1 VVLLVKRGHKAL
13 VWAIIF
19 IVPLLSAVRI
29 ISQSVSGE
37 PSSLII
43 NEFLASNGAGLQD
56 EEGDYSDWIEIYNRS
71 DRPVN
76 LGGWSLTDD
85 REQPDKWAFPDIS
98 LGGREYLVVFASGKN
113 RKPVEAQS
121 ELHTNFR
128 LRQEGEFLGLYNV
141 LQGRWMDVTLDQFPG
156 QVRDIS
162 YGRYGDRLAYGY
174 LAKPTPGGVNDETLV
189 WEGIL
194 PKVMFKVERGFYETP
209 FALELSN
216 LSPGSVIRYTMD
228 GSEPTE
234 THGMIYTAPIRID
247 TTAVVRAAAF
257 KPNFLTAGV
266 DTHSY
271 IFLDSVLAQ
280 PAYPAGFPTTWGSFT
295 EDLGDFAEGSPVIPD
310 YEMDTDVV
318 NDPRYRA
325 SIKDGLKSIPTMSI
339 VTDIRNLDIYTNP
352 TERGIAWE
360 RPVSIELIYPDSYR
374 EGFQI
379 NAGIRIHGGVGRNQD
394 MPKHSFRLYFRG
406 EYGVTKLE
414 YPIFADSPVNTFDTL
429 VLRAGT
435 HDGYAGPP
443 GRTVSMSN
451 YTRDEWL
458 RESQIAMSG
467 LGPHGTFVH
476 LYLNGLYWGLY
487 NLVERPDD
495 SFLSS
500 YLGGRKEDWYA
511 INQRGLVSGPDEKV
525 SELLELIGIEN
536 HEERYE
542 AIRPFI
548 DTKQFIDY
556 LVLNWYAG
564 TRDWPVANWYAG
576 VQYPTGKLRY
586 FVWDGERI
594 LSDGARI
601 RGEESDAAPW
611 PDTIRPIFVG
621 LKQSPDFRI
630 ELADRMYKH
639 LYHDGTLTDANSQ
652 TRWMRIN
659 DSIDRAIIG
668 ESARW
673 GDVRSETPITRDD
686 WLKARDAVL
695 SQMDGNA
702 AKLIGLARE
711 VGYYPDLDPP
721 TFNQHGGMVT
731 MGFELTMTA
740 SRGTIYYTTDG
751 SDPRLLVTGE
761 VAPTA
766 VAYNAP
772 LVLTDTTWVKA
783 RVLDTDPATSS
794 GQVWSA
800 LHEATFKLV
809 RSDSKLRITEVMYNP
824 VGGGDYEFIELQNA
838 GQGEVDVSN
847 MYFEGILH
855 TFPAG
860 RQTLAPGEVIVLV
873 RNPEAF
879 AERYPGVAIDGVY
892 QGQLSN
898 QGERI
903 TLRDFTGD
911 VVVSVAYDDEY
922 DWPISPDGRGDSLVL
937 VNLDGDPDDPRNWR
951 ASAHLYGSPGL
962 DEPEAW

>member
-1 VVLLVKRGHKAL
+1 LV
-13 VWAIIF
+13 
-19 IVPLLSAVRI
+19 
-29 ISQSVSGE
+29 
-37 PSSLII
+37 I

-71 DRPVN
+71 DSPVN

-85 REQPDKWAFPDIS
+85 RGQPDKWTFPDMS
-98 LGGREYLVVFASGKN
+98 LGSREYLVIFASGKN
-113 RKPVEAQS
+113 RKSLGAWS

-128 LRQEGEFLGLYNV
+128 LRQDGEFLGLYNV
-141 LQGRWMDVTLDQFPG
+141 LQGRWMDIALDQFPG

-162 YGRYGDRLAYGY
+162 YGRYGNILAYGY
-174 LAKPTPGGVNDETLV
+174 LAKPTPGGANDETLV

-194 PKVMFKVERGFYETP
+194 PQVVFSVERGFYETP

-216 LSPGSVIRYTMD
+216 LSPGAVIRYTTD

-234 THGMIYTAPIRID
+234 THGMIYATPIRIH
-247 TTAVVRAAAF
+247 TTAIVRAAAF
-257 KPNFLTAGV
+257 KPNFMTAGV

-271 IFLDSVLAQ
+271 IFLDSILTQ
-280 PAYPAGFPTTWGSFT
+280 PAYPAGFPATWGTYT
-295 EDLGDFAEGSPVIPD
+295 EDLGDFAKGSPVIPD
-310 YEMDTDVV
+310 YEMDSEVV

-325 SIKDGLKSIPTMSI
+325 AIKDDLKSIPTMSI

-360 RPVSIELIYPDSYR
+360 RPVSIELIYPDSDR

-406 EYGVTKLE
+406 EYGATKLE
-414 YPIFADSPVNTFDTL
+414 YPVFADSLVNTFDTL

-443 GRTVSMSN
+443 GRTISSAT

-458 RESQIAMSG
+458 RTSQIAMSG
-467 LGPHGTFVH
+467 LGSHGTFVH

-511 INQRGLVSGPDEKV
+511 INQRGLVSGPDEEV

-536 HEERYE
+536 HKERYE

-548 DTKQFIDY
+548 DTTHFIDY

-576 VQYPTGKLRY
+576 IQYPAGKLRY

-594 LSDGARI
+594 LSNGARI
-601 RGEESDAAPW
+601 RGEESSAAPW

-621 LKQSPDFRI
+621 LKQSPDFRV
-630 ELADRMYKH
+630 ELADRMYRH
-639 LYHDGTLTDANSQ
+639 LYHDGALTDANSQ
-652 TRWMRIN
+652 ARWMRIN
-659 DSIDRAIIG
+659 NIIDRAIVG

-686 WLKARDAVL
+686 WLKARGAML

-721 TFNQHGGMVT
+721 AFNQHSGLVT

-751 SDPRLLVTGE
+751 SDPRLPVTGE

-766 VAYNAP
+766 VAYEVP
-772 LVLTDTTWVKA
+772 LVLTGTMWVKA

-800 LHEATFKLV
+800 LQEATFKLV
-809 RSDSKLRITEVMYNP
+809 RRDSKLRITEVMYNP
-824 VGGGDYEFIELQNA
+824 VGGGDYEFIEVWNA
-838 GQGEVDVSN
+838 GEGEVDVST

-855 TFPAG
+855 TFPPG
-860 RQTLAPGEVIVLV
+860 RQALAPGEMIVLV
-873 RNPEAF
+873 RNPVAF

-898 QGERI
+898 QGETI
-903 TLRDFTGD
+903 ILRDFTGD
-911 VVVSVAYDDEY
+911 VVVSVAYDDENG
-922 DWPISPDGRGDSLVL
+922 WPISPDGRGDSLVL
-937 VNLDGDPDDPRNWR
+937 VNPNGDPDDARNWR
-951 ASAHLYGSPGL
+951 ASVHLNGSPGA
-962 DEPEAW
+962 DEPAP